1 MKKILIAVD
10 GSEFSM
16 EAVKLVKELS
26 PSNSGNE
33 IYILNVQNYTF
44 PSEPY
49 HSFGTEE
56 GVKDLLVDRGKKVI
70 QEIKKTFA
78 DDIYK
83 TEILIGDTVS
93 EILNYANKIEAD
105 LIVAG
110 SHGKSGLTSLIMGST
125 TTKLLSL
132 SPIPI
137 LVLKKS
143 SPANVVKV
151 TSF

>member
-137 LVLKKS
+137 LVLKKG